1 MCWCV
6 QFDPRYTVIRSLD
19 RCCSRERHRYIELC
33 SSLSLS
39 ELHAR
44 SPSIC
49 MWRGGYIRCCVA
61 GGFASSAVTK
71 KNTPALSASDI
82 FSFVFLCYD
91 IIFDYHFLV
100 DSGCRPFC
108 FPFSFVASTKNNNP
122 FQLPS
127 KDPATLDTR
136 NDPRKKK
143 RFPRQL
149 STKKHNRNAFSPLPR
164 APGMLCYI
172 YKVLQSG
179 GPRYFILFACSL
191 LGDEATERE
200 RVTHTPTR

>member
-39 ELHAR
+39 VSCTRAPLQ
-44 SPSIC
+44 
-49 MWRGGYIRCCVA
+49 
-61 GGFASSAVTK
+61 FACGEGVIYVVVL
-71 KNTPALSASDI
+71 PEVLRLVLSRKRTRPRYQRLT
-82 FSFVFLCYD
+82 FSLLFFCFLCYD

-143 RFPRQL
+143 TFP
-149 STKKHNRNAFSPLPR
+149 
-164 APGMLCYI
+164 
-172 YKVLQSG
+172 
-179 GPRYFILFACSL
+179 
-191 LGDEATERE
+191 
-200 RVTHTPTR
+200 